1 MYFLTTFKILFSFWA
16 GTEKIFP
23 SLIQP
28 IQLTSMSEVKKKYQE
43 NTWTTFS
50 FCNLW
55 PIRNGRTNLHG
66 FRLKA
71 AWKTEKGITIY
82 YSKLSEALKK
92 KVL

>member
-43 NTWTTFS
+43 HT
-50 FCNLW
+50 
-55 PIRNGRTNLHG
+55 
-66 FRLKA
+66 
-71 AWKTEKGITIY
+71 
-82 YSKLSEALKK
+82 
-92 KVL
+92 